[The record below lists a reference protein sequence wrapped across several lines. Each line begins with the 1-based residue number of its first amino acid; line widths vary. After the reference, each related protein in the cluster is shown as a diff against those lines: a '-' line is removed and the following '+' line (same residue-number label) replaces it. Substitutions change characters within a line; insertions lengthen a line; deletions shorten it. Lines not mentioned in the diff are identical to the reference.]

1 MPQLLAGYNAVVTGA
16 GSGMGAAAARRL
28 ALEGARVVIS
38 DIDYSSAVAVANEID
53 GTGARAIGVRCN
65 VAVASECGA
74 LVTTAEHFFG
84 GPIDTFL
91 ANAGVSYAGDFLT
104 AEPEQL
110 RRIIEVNV
118 IGSVFSAQA
127 ALASLL
133 KSSRATLV
141 FTSSIS
147 GVTGRA
153 KRSVYNASK
162 HALTGLV
169 KSLALEFGPWG
180 VRVNAIAPG
189 PTDTP
194 FLRTHLAK
202 VNTDVDAAIGAL
214 VRSLPLGH
222 LVSTEDF
229 ADAVIYLVSPQ
240 SRSVTGHTLLLDCGA
255 AAGKM

>member
-1 MPQLLAGYNAVVTGA
+1 MPQLLAGYNAVITGA

-38 DIDYSSAVAVANEID
+38 DIDHLSAVAVAHEID
-53 GTGARAIGVRCN
+53 GSGARAIGVRCN
-65 VAVASECGA
+65 VAVASECAA
-74 LVTTAEHFFG
+74 LVATAEHFFG

-91 ANAGVSYAGDFLT
+91 ANAGVSYAGDFLA

-110 RRIIEVNV
+110 RRIIDVNV

-169 KSLALEFGPWG
+169 KSLALEFGPSG

-194 FLRTHLAK
+194 FLRAHLAK

-214 VRSLPLGH
+214 VSSLPLGH

-255 AAGKM
+255 AAGKI

>member
-1 MPQLLAGYNAVVTGA
+1 MVTFA
-16 GSGMGAAAARRL
+16 
-28 ALEGARVVIS
+28 
-38 DIDYSSAVAVANEID
+38 
-53 GTGARAIGVRCN
+53 
-65 VAVASECGA
+65 
-74 LVTTAEHFFG
+74 
-84 GPIDTFL
+84 
-91 ANAGVSYAGDFLT
+91 
-104 AEPEQL
+104 PE
-110 RRIIEVNV
+110 
-118 IGSVFSAQA
+118 
-127 ALASLL
+127 
-133 KSSRATLV
+133 LV

-229 ADAVIYLVSPQ
+229 ADAVLYLVSPQ

>member
-38 DIDYSSAVAVANEID
+38 DIDYSSAVAVADEID
-53 GTGARAIGVRCN
+53 GTGVRAIGVRCN
-65 VAVASECGA
+65 VAVASECAA
-74 LVTTAEHFFG
+74 LVTTAERFFG

-110 RRIIEVNV
+110 RRIIDVNV

-127 ALASLL
+127 ALVSLL

-229 ADAVIYLVSPQ
+229 ADAVLYLVSPQ